1 MGNEHSETNM
11 RPPFGMVFQ
20 VMPEGFC
27 LQVVRTALQH
37 RPQASAGARDRL
49 NGRLRRLN
57 LPGFRDGSRAKPA
70 QLELPVLDRILDGD
84 DRLAGAVLRCWEEA
98 SAGLRKVVAAYLADE
113 HIEVCTER
121 RSDHFAATWPEA
133 EWKTHRAKV
142 LEANGDLSFDAV
154 GLMLILQVGK
164 HPLPNLDD
172 VPQVVS
178 PRFHR
183 WLEEL
188 DSLLP
193 TAQEW
198 GDAEEFGESVIRLAQ
213 AKGAELLLLVFERR
227 KAAVAAVVDGYVD
240 ELAYLGIDSTA
251 WKELDGRDPLSEARV
266 AESLAKA
273 LAAYRPVRPQAASR
287 EVEIKRAV
295 ERTRC
300 EEAVLKFAA
309 EWNALPKNAFAA
321 EAEDED
327 DAEPPV
333 DAGRLAEEL
342 AEARAELL
350 RVTVAHSELRENH
363 EEVSEANRGLRLS
376 REQLDGELAELRTE
390 LDQRRHAEERWRLA
404 YVEARKL
411 HPARSDAA
419 PEVAT
424 VKDAVELAE
433 RAFADELV
441 VALNGKSD
449 VGIPFAKP
457 AEVFDALAWLATC
470 YRRPGSP
477 SIAEACP
484 GWFHKPDQT
493 GTTMGR
499 FRQWYETSFGG
510 RNFEVSNHIGKGA
523 SFDPKSTIRIGFAWD
538 DQLGRVVVGFV
549 GRHQRTR

>member
-1 MGNEHSETNM
+1 MGTEHSETNM
-11 RPPFGMVFQ
+11 RPPFGIVFQ
-20 VMPEGFC
+20 VMPEQFG
-27 LQVVRTALQH
+27 LDVVRNALQH
-37 RPQASAGARDRL
+37 RPQASAAARDRL
-49 NGRLRRLN
+49 NGRLRRVKV
-57 LPGFRDGSRAKPA
+57 PGFRDGSRAKPA
-70 QLELPVLDRILDGD
+70 QLELPVLGRILDGD
-84 DRLAGAVLRCWEEA
+84 DRLAGAVLRCWEEGNPA
-98 SAGLRKVVAAYLADE
+98 LREAVAAYLADE
-113 HIEVCTER
+113 YIDVCTER
-121 RSDHFAATWPEA
+121 HSDRFAATWPEA
-133 EWKTHRAKV
+133 EWQTHRRKV
-142 LEANGDLSFDAV
+142 VEANAHLSSDAV

-178 PRFHR
+178 PRFLR
-183 WLEEL
+183 WLDEL
-188 DSLLP
+188 ESMSP
-193 TAQEW
+193 AEREW
-198 GDAEEFGESVIRLAQ
+198 GDAVEFGEAVIQLAHE
-213 AKGAELLLLVFERR
+213 KGAELLLLLFERR
-227 KAAVAAVVDGYVD
+227 NAAVDAVVEGFAD
-240 ELAYLGIDSTA
+240 ELAYLGIDSA
-251 WKELDGRDPLSEARV
+251 DWKELDGRDPLSVSRV

-287 EVEIKRAV
+287 DEEIKRAV

-309 EWNALPKNAFAA
+309 EWNALPKDALALEAA
-321 EAEDED
+321 ED
-327 DAEPPV
+327 DEPPV
-333 DAGRLAEEL
+333 DAGPLAEEL
-342 AEARAELL
+342 AETRAELL
-350 RVTVAHSELRENH
+350 RLTAAHAELREKH

-376 REQLDGELAELRTE
+376 REQLDGELGELRTE
-390 LDQRRHAEERWRLA
+390 LDRRRQAEERWRLA
-404 YVEARKL
+404 YVEACKL
-411 HPARSDAA
+411 GRDAQGEAA
-419 PEVAT
+419 PVVAT

>member
-1 MGNEHSETNM
+1 MGTEDSQTIEH
-11 RPPFGMVFQ
+11 PPFGTIFH
-20 VMPEGFC
+20 VMPEQFG
-27 LQVVRTALQH
+27 LEVVRTALQH
-37 RPQASAGARDRL
+37 RPQASAGVRDRL
-49 NGRLRRLN
+49 NGRLRRLKV
-57 LPGFRDGSRAKPA
+57 PGFRDGSRAKPA
-70 QLELPVLDRILDGD
+70 QLELPVLDRILDRD

-98 SAGLRKVVAAYLADE
+98 SAGLRNVVAAYLADE
-113 HIEVCTER
+113 QIEVCTER
-121 RSDHFAATWPEA
+121 RSDHFAATWPET

-142 LEANGDLSFDAV
+142 LEANAHLSFDAV
-154 GLMLILQVGK
+154 GLMLVLLTGK
-164 HPLPNLDD
+164 HPAPDHD

-183 WLEEL
+183 WLDEL
-188 DSLLP
+188 DALLP
-193 TAQEW
+193 TAPEW

-227 KAAVAAVVDGYVD
+227 KAAVDAVVDGYAD
-240 ELAYLGIDSTA
+240 ELAYLGIDYA
-251 WKELDGRDPLSEARV
+251 DWKKLEGRDPLSEASV

-273 LAAYRPVRPQAASR
+273 LAAYRPLRPQAASR
-287 EVEIKRAV
+287 DEEIKRAV

-309 EWNALPKNAFAA
+309 EWNALPKNAF
-321 EAEDED
+321 EPDDEEDEP
-327 DAEPPV
+327 EPPV
-333 DAGRLAEEL
+333 DVGRLAEEL

-350 RVTVAHSELRENH
+350 RVTAAHAELREKH

-376 REQLDGELAELRTE
+376 KEQLDGELGELRAEL
-390 LDQRRHAEERWRLA
+390 DRRRQAEERWRLA
-404 YVEARKL
+404 YIEACKL
-411 HPARSDAA
+411 GRDAQGESA
-419 PEVAT
+419 PEIAT
-424 VKDAVELAE
+424 VKDAVDLAE
-433 RAFADELV
+433 HAFADELV

-449 VGIPFAKP
+449 LGIPFAKP

-477 SIAEACP
+477 PIGESCP

>member
-1 MGNEHSETNM
+1 M
-11 RPPFGMVFQ
+11 
-20 VMPEGFC
+20 
-27 LQVVRTALQH
+27 
-37 RPQASAGARDRL
+37 
-49 NGRLRRLN
+49 
-57 LPGFRDGSRAKPA
+57 
-70 QLELPVLDRILDGD
+70 
-84 DRLAGAVLRCWEEA
+84 LRCWEEA
-98 SAGLRKVVAAYLADE
+98 DAGLRKAVEAYLADE
-113 HIEVCTER
+113 HIEVCTKR
-121 RSDHFAATWPEA
+121 PSDHFADTWPEA

-164 HPLPNLDD
+164 HPLPDLD

-183 WLEEL
+183 WLDEL

-193 TAQEW
+193 TAEEW
-198 GDAEEFGESVIRLAQ
+198 GDAVEFGESVIRLAQ

-227 KAAVAAVVDGYVD
+227 NAAVDAVVDGYAD
-240 ELAYLGIDSTA
+240 ELAYLGIDSAA

-273 LAAYRPVRPQAASR
+273 LAAYRPLRPQAASR
-287 EVEIKRAV
+287 DEEIKRAA

-309 EWNALPKNAFAA
+309 DWNALPKDAF
-321 EAEDED
+321 EPNEEEDE
-327 DAEPPV
+327 AEPPA

-342 AEARAELL
+342 ADARAELL
-350 RVTVAHSELRENH
+350 RVTIAHSELSDKH
-363 EEVSEANRGLRLS
+363 DEVSEANRGLRLS
-376 REQLDGELAELRTE
+376 REQLNGELAELRAE
-390 LDQRRHAEERWRLA
+390 LGHRRQAEERWRLA
-404 YVEARKL
+404 YIEACKL
-411 HPARSDAA
+411 GRDAQTEDA
-419 PEVAT
+419 PEIAT

-433 RAFADELV
+433 HAFADELV

-449 VGIPFAKP
+449 LGIPFAKP

-477 SIAEACP
+477 PIGESCP

-538 DQLGRVVVGFV
+538 DELGRVVVGFV